1 MTKYAAFG
9 TALEMGDGATPT
21 ELFAEIAQ
29 VKTISGPGL
38 KLDTEGVTTHDSTDA
53 WEEVVPT
60 VLRSGEISLDIVYDP
75 ADATH
80 DATTGLASKMESKDV
95 VNFKLIFPDT
105 ANTTWELA
113 AVVTGFEPDAAV
125 DGMLAA
131 SVTLKITGAP
141 TIV

>member
-21 ELFAEIAQ
+21 ELFTEIAQ